1 MQLNANIYSYKY
13 KIDTQLIRHQK
24 YYQLSVEQSRHGMD
38 GQSGPIQICCTVV
51 GAEYT

>member
-24 YYQLSVEQSRHGMD
+24 YYQLSAEQSRHGMD
-38 GQSGPIQICCTVV
+38 GQSSPVQIFCTIA
-51 GAEYT
+51 GAKYM